1 MFVFWLVGHNLQKGL
16 SKHFLL
22 TLKVQNLK
30 ISLVSLARVKAY
42 GTYLAGELKIDNE
55 KSNENNVVH
64 FEICKTNCD
73 NVYFYWRSNFP
84 HASLIKVGLL
94 VGWWVSRSVS
104 LLKFL

>member
-1 MFVFWLVGHNLQKGL
+1 MFVFWLVGHNSQNGL

-64 FEICKTNCD
+64 FEIRQIVIMFTFTGG
-73 NVYFYWRSNFP
+73 VT
-84 HASLIKVGLL
+84 SLTPP
-94 VGWWVSRSVS
+94 
-104 LLKFL
+104 